1 MGDFFGWVLG
11 LLSVLPGVGVAPP
24 PHFDGY
30 VEADYLYV
38 AAVSP
43 GVITSIAVEEGDLV
57 TRGAVLV
64 ELAASQQR
72 AALDAALARVA
83 AAEANLRNLESGS
96 RREEVDVVRASLAK
110 AEADLTL
117 ADQNLLRAQKL
128 FDQGLVPVAQVDQ
141 ARATAAS
148 AKAQVAQLRAQLAV
162 AELPARSEQQIAAQ
176 ATLDAARADAERAR
190 ADLADRTL
198 LAPADAKVERLYYD
212 AGEMAMAGG
221 ALLALRPPEALK
233 VKFYVPE
240 VLRSSLALGQ
250 GVSVS
255 CDGCSNALHGTLSYV
270 AADPQFTAP
279 IIFSRDERGRLVYL
293 VEARLDGDAGLLPG
307 QPVSVEF
314 GP

>member
-11 LLSVLPGVGVAPP
+11 LLSVLPGVGVAPL

-96 RREEVDVVRASLAK
+96 RQEEVDVVRASLAK

-240 VLRSSLALGQ
+240 TLRSSLALGQ